1 MIASDSC
8 YCSTALSFFVQKL
21 GDGRGDACEDD
32 FDQDGHIDPYD
43 ACPEDPKIYD
53 TDFRTFQTI
62 VLDPIGDSQVDPNWV
77 VFDQVSAFCFYFSCP
92 NRTEV
97 CVALANRRTLY
108 CDANLVS
115 ATET

>member
-1 MIASDSC
+1 MRQTIDTSVTQQSWVDVWILYIA
-8 YCSTALSFFVQKL
+8 

-77 VFDQVSAFCFYFSCP
+77 VFDQVRQFM
-92 NRTEV
+92 
-97 CVALANRRTLY
+97 
-108 CDANLVS
+108 LVWS
-115 ATET
+115 